1 LDSSLTRFL
10 VRPDQTLE
18 EALAVIEGNG
28 HRSVV
33 VVDGRGAVVGTL
45 SDGDARKAILEHR
58 LLSTPVERV
67 MNVNFKALEPARA
80 SEAAAI
86 FEQEHIFLIPVVD
99 EHGKLVDLLTAYP

>member
-1 LDSSLTRFL
+1 MDSSLSRFL

-33 VVDGRGAVVGTL
+33 VVDERGAVVGTL

-58 LLSTPVERV
+58 LLSIPVERV
-67 MNVNFKALEPARA
+67 MNVNFKALEPARR
-80 SEAAAI
+80 SEAESI
-86 FEQEHIFLIPVVD
+86 FEQEHIFLMPVVD
-99 EHGKLVDLLTAYP
+99 DDGKLLDVLTAYP